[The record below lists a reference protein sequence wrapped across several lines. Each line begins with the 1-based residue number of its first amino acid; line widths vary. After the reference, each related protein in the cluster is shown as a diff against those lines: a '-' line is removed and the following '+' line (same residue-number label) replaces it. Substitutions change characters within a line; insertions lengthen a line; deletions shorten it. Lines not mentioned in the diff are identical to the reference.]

1 MRHSFPRLSLRLPR
15 LLRALAVPGCAL
27 ALVASGTTAAQASG
41 PVPPSKD
48 PFYTYTGSKPLSQI
62 APGTVLKRRKVTLD
76 ISDLTVPYAAEQVL
90 YRTTGELGQ
99 PTVTVT
105 TIIKPLTSTLG
116 MKIVSYQMA
125 YDALGSQ
132 CDPSYTLRG
141 GNPSDVSSQEEAL
154 IMATYVTAGYTVTVP
169 DYEGTGL
176 QWGAGQESG
185 YGTLDGI
192 RATESY
198 LHAPASTPVG
208 ILGYSGGSIATEWA
222 SELAPGYA
230 AGLHIIGAASGGVPV
245 DFAHNLRYIN
255 GDKDWAGVIPA
266 VLLSLSHAFRVSISR
281 YLSAY
286 GTKIVRQ
293 VAGECIDSFYGA
305 YPGLT
310 YQKLVKPQYRDIFQI
325 PVLVRILNHLIMG
338 TAPGHP
344 EEPLLLGNGNA
355 DGTGDGI
362 MIAGDVEG
370 LAHEYCTQHVPVT
383 FDEYKGLTHVEA
395 VVPFESDAYT
405 FLSDLFAGHRAHNGC
420 GSIGPGNPLTPLP
433 IPCPKHH
440 HHVTESDLILMPVE
454 ER

>member
-1 MRHSFPRLSLRLPR
+1 MRNSFPRLSLRLPR
-15 LLRALAVPGCAL
+15 LLRALAAPACAL
-27 ALVASGTTAAQASG
+27 ALVASGTAAAQASG
-41 PVPPSKD
+41 PVPPSKHS
-48 PFYTYTGSKPLSQI
+48 FYTYTGKKPLSQI
-62 APGTVLKRRKVTLD
+62 APGTVLKKRKVTLD
-76 ISDLTVPYAAEQVL
+76 VPSLTVPYSAEQVL
-90 YRTTGELGQ
+90 YRTTGERGQ

-116 MKIVSYQMA
+116 TKIVSYQMA

-141 GNPSDVSSQEEAL
+141 GNPGDISAHQEAVVP
-154 IMATYVTAGYTVTVP
+154 AAYVTAGYTVTVP
-169 DYEGTGL
+169 DYEGTSL
-176 QWGAGQESG
+176 EFGAGQESG
-185 YGTLDGI
+185 DGTLDGI

-208 ILGYSGGSIATEWA
+208 MVGYSGGSLATEWA

-230 AGLHIIGAASGGVPV
+230 AGLNIIGAAAGGVPV
-245 DFAHNLRYIN
+245 DFAHNLLYIN
-255 GDKDWAGVIPA
+255 GDQDWSSVMPA
-266 VLLSLSHAFRVSISR
+266 ILVSLGHAFGVNINH

-286 GTKIVRQ
+286 GKKITRQ

-310 YQKLVKPQYRDIFQI
+310 YQQVVKKKYQNIFQI

-344 EEPLLLGNGNA
+344 EEPLLLANGNS

-370 LAHEYCTQHVPVT
+370 LAHEYCKQHVPVT
-383 FDEYKGLTHVEA
+383 FDEYKGQTHIQA
-395 VVPFESDAYT
+395 VIPFELDAYS
-405 FLSDLFAGHRAHNGC
+405 FLGNLFAGGPAHNGC
-420 GSIGPGNPLTPLP
+420 ASIGVGNPLTPLP
-433 IPCPKHH
+433 KPG
-440 HHVTESDLILMPVE
+440 S
-454 ER
+454 